1 MRSLVSP
8 LEPSATPGADGPDF
22 VIISQVTLGVV
33 SLALGIS
40 PSDILSSSRR
50 APAVYGR
57 QLAMYLLNT
66 IFRMKHSHI
75 GRALGRD
82 RTTATYACKVIEDLR
97 DDPSV
102 DGLLGACEAS
112 LTGLRDFAGDTPPK
126 PRRRRIDALSA
137 APGAQAQ

>member
-1 MRSLVSP
+1 MRSLVSGF
-8 LEPSATPGADGPDF
+8 EPATATAHKPEL

-57 QLAMYLLNT
+57 QVAMYLLNT

-82 RTTATYACKVIEDLR
+82 RTTAAYACQVIEDLR

-102 DGLLGACEAS
+102 EGLLGACEAS
-112 LTGLRDFAGDTPPK
+112 LTRLRDLTGDTPPK
-126 PRRRRIDALSA
+126 PRRRRISA
-137 APGAQAQ
+137 IAGAPEAQSQ

>member
-1 MRSLVSP
+1 MRSLVPSF
-8 LEPSATPGADGPDF
+8 EPSAAPGADGPEF
-22 VIISQVTLGVV
+22 TIISQATLGVV
-33 SLALGIS
+33 SLALGLS

-57 QLAMYLLNT
+57 QLTMYLLNT

-82 RTTATYACKVIEDLR
+82 RTTATYACKVIEELR

-102 DGLLGACEAS
+102 EVLLGACEAS
-112 LTGLRDFAGDTPPK
+112 LTGLRDLAGDPAPK
-126 PRRRRIDALSA
+126 PRRRRIAALTN
-137 APGAQAQ
+137 APEA

>member
-1 MRSLVSP
+1 M
-8 LEPSATPGADGPDF
+8 
-22 VIISQVTLGVV
+22 TLGVV

-66 IFRMKHSHI
+66 IFRMKHTHI

-82 RTTATYACKVIEDLR
+82 RTTATYACRVIEELR

-102 DGLLGACEAS
+102 EMLLGACEAS
-112 LTGLRDFAGDTPPK
+112 LTGLRELAGDPAPK
-126 PRRRRIDALSA
+126 PRRRRINVPTSA
-137 APGAQAQ
+137 PEAQAQ